1 MVCPQGSSLEPCDN
15 AEDRWL
21 GFKSGGGAEWGRMIV
36 FSQSKRPVGQQ
47 DELQRVAVFLSGS
60 IIFGFQQPS
69 FVLKCPA
76 LGSLHEEPS

>member
-1 MVCPQGSSLEPCDN
+1 
-15 AEDRWL
+15 
-21 GFKSGGGAEWGRMIV
+21 MIV